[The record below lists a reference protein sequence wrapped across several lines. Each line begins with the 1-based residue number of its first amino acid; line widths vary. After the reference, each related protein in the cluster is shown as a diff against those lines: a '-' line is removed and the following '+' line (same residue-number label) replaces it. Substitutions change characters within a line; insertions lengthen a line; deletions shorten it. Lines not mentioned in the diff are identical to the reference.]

1 MTTSPISNIDL
12 SETTPEDKTNMSD
25 QEQSVLKD
33 MRRTPMQKAEIV
45 QIPQKLDYYTL
56 YYRTAGGGWLG
67 GNSLHLNPKGAFIEM
82 QTWKTSYDQFQVVKI
97 TLPV

>member
-12 SETTPEDKTNMSD
+12 SESENEETKIIN
-25 QEQSVLKD
+25 QD
-33 MRRTPMQKAEIV
+33 MRRTPLQKAEPV

-56 YYRTAGGGWLG
+56 YYRSSNGGCWMG
-67 GNSLHLNPKGAFIEM
+67 GCTLHLNPKDAIVEM
-82 QTWKTSYDQFQVVKI
+82 QGWKTSYDQFQLVKI